1 LASWSM
7 KTKSYTEVLW
17 PKGLTSHFHF
27 RNVYVKILVMA
38 DIFFFIIFWI
48 YDSTTNKIELSFFIN
63 Q

>member
-1 LASWSM
+1 M

-38 DIFFFIIFWI
+38 DIFLSFSGSMIQ
-48 YDSTTNKIELSFFIN
+48 STNKIELSFFIN